1 MGGTHPHDR
10 LNLVGKR
17 RPRFPISLP
26 LPMSSAYTRFCDLL
40 TRVASL
46 ALGLLITAI
55 VVIAMAAVWWRYIVN
70 DPMAWS
76 EQVSR
81 ILFVWMTFLGA
92 AVLYRQR
99 RHIAIDMI
107 VRALPVPIQRV
118 LYWTAEI
125 GVAIFIVVFFIFGL
139 KLSLDTWDNTFGA
152 LDITPASFYL
162 AAPGSSALMILFFI
176 EKMLDPTLRQ
186 PSPSAQFD

>member
-10 LNLVGKR
+10 LNLTGER
-17 RPRFPISLP
+17 RHRSPIAPPNS
-26 LPMSSAYTRFCDLL
+26 MAFAFTRLCDLI
-40 TRVASL
+40 TRL
-46 ALGLLITAI
+46 ACLVLGVLITAI

-70 DPMAWS
+70 DPMSWS

-99 RHIAIDMI
+99 LHIAIDMI
-107 VRALPVPIQRV
+107 VLALPLPIQRV

-125 GVAIFIVVFFIFGL
+125 GVLIFVVVFFIFGL

-162 AAPGSSALMILFFI
+162 AAPASSALMILFFI

>member
-1 MGGTHPHDR
+1 MP
-10 LNLVGKR
+10 
-17 RPRFPISLP
+17 
-26 LPMSSAYTRFCDLL
+26 SAFTRFCDLL
-40 TRVASL
+40 TRVACL
-46 ALGLLITAI
+46 VLGLLITAI

-99 RHIAIDMI
+99 LHIAIDMI
-107 VRALPVPIQRV
+107 VLALPVPIQRV

-125 GVAIFIVVFFIFGL
+125 GVLIFIVVFFIFGL

-186 PSPSAQFD
+186 PRPSAQFD

>member
-1 MGGTHPHDR
+1 MPSAFTRACNLTTR
-10 LNLVGKR
+10 LACV
-17 RPRFPISLP
+17 
-26 LPMSSAYTRFCDLL
+26 
-40 TRVASL
+40 

-55 VVIAMAAVWWRYIVN
+55 VVIAMAAVWWRYVVN

-99 RHIAIDMI
+99 LHIAIDMI
-107 VRALPVPIQRV
+107 VLALPAPIQRI

-125 GVAIFIVVFFIFGL
+125 GVLVFILVFFVFGL
-139 KLSLDTWDNTFGA
+139 KLSLDTWDNTYGA
-152 LDITPASFYL
+152 LDITPATFYL
-162 AAPGSSALMILFFI
+162 AAPASAALMILFFI

-186 PSPSAQFD
+186 PTPSAQID